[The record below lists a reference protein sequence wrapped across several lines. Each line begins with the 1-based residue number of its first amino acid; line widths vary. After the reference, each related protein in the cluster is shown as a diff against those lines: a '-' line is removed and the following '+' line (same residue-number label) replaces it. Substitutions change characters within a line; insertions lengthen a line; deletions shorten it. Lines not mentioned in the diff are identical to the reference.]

1 MTFVPRLAA
10 LDVDGTLVDQTNA
23 LSPAVRETVL
33 ALAETGVVIVVA
45 TGRAMPGT
53 MEVVERLGLEDG
65 TAVTSNGAIVVGYHP
80 VEVLHSVTFD
90 ASEAVRRVLESVP
103 DALVAVEEVGV
114 GYRVNKPFPEGE
126 VSGRITVE
134 DVDSLVSEPVTRVV
148 IRAPEHDA
156 REFAA
161 VVEGLGLTETNYYI
175 GYTAWLDLAPQ
186 GVSKASGLEI
196 VCARLD
202 IDPADVLAVG
212 DGFNDVE
219 MLRWAGRGVAMG
231 QAPDEVVA
239 VADDVT
245 DFRGRRRP
253 GHGARALPL
262 GQATWDVSRASKASS
277 TSSIVGMFATTA
289 GSGRSASA
297 SRCSRS
303 RRRWRLM
310 VDVEHPRR
318 SASCWQVSFGK
329 ACREV
334 STASWLTGPPPT
346 RGAPYGV
353 SVDRT
358 TSMPSCSRMS
368 TRSASV
374 VHAT

>member
-23 LSPAVRETVL
+23 LSPAVRESVL

-53 MEVVERLGLEDG
+53 MEVVERIGLEDG

-90 ASEAVRRVLESVP
+90 ASEAVRRVLASVP

-245 DFRGRRRP
+245 TSVADDGLATEL
-253 GHGARALPL
+253 ARYL
-262 GQATWDVSRASKASS
+262 
-277 TSSIVGMFATTA
+277 
-289 GSGRSASA
+289 
-297 SRCSRS
+297 
-303 RRRWRLM
+303 
-310 VDVEHPRR
+310 
-318 SASCWQVSFGK
+318 
-329 ACREV
+329 
-334 STASWLTGPPPT
+334 
-346 RGAPYGV
+346 
-353 SVDRT
+353 
-358 TSMPSCSRMS
+358 
-368 TRSASV
+368 
-374 VHAT
+374 